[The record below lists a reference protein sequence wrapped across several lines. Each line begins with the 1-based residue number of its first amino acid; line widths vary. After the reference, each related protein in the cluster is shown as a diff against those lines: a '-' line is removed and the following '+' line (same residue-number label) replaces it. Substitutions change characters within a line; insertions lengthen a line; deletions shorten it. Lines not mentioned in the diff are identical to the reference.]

1 MALRRL
7 SIHLAVAGALAWKT
21 TDRNK
26 IDPFSSSTVII
37 RVSGN
42 HKIQNLIWKV
52 VLKCLKS
59 SLWAHRGVQ
68 RLTCVSR
75 VLIWQSETLITP
87 NKLYG
92 AIILVSHVLQ
102 MFSRTLQRRFV
113 VKLQKR
119 RADNESHHFLK
130 VKPPSNFHIYS
141 FSRHNSEKLLRSRLC
156 KMVLFSFLPPSI
168 WIRATAAVSLPMF
181 VLHHV
186 VWSVHCLTVYLLEYK
201 TLLF

>member
-1 MALRRL
+1 MKNNWQKQNW
-7 SIHLAVAGALAWKT
+7 SIQLVHSDNPCFWKPQ
-21 TDRNK
+21 
-26 IDPFSSSTVII
+26 DPKLTLKSCFKVFKVFTVSSSWGAKVHLRIEGINMTV
-37 RVSGN
+37 RNTDYTGQAVWSYSFGFP
-42 HKIQNLIWKV
+42 HL
-52 VLKCLKS
+52 
-59 SLWAHRGVQ
+59 
-68 RLTCVSR
+68 
-75 VLIWQSETLITP
+75 
-87 NKLYG
+87 
-92 AIILVSHVLQ
+92 LQ
-102 MFSRTLQRRFV
+102 MFRRTLQRRFV